1 MPGVFLC
8 FAARNTRVAFYAS
21 AHVCNSLGQVRP
33 LREGS
38 AVLLSFAHGALI
50 RLVCRAALQA
60 QYQLAHALPLCAVSG
75 FCGKFSPQ
83 LALPTLL
90 TIHVF
95 EFASQLALTA
105 PRCHC
110 MHSCEVVLRFQ
121 RAAPYTM
128 HFLL

>member
-50 RLVCRAALQA
+50 FLVCRAALQT
-60 QYQLAHALPLCAVSG
+60 QDQLSRALPLCAMSG
-75 FCGKFSPQ
+75 FGWKLPPQ

-90 TIHVF
+90 AIHVF
-95 EFASQLALTA
+95 ELASQLALPA

-110 MHSCEVVLRFQ
+110 MHSCEVVLRF
-121 RAAPYTM
+121 
-128 HFLL
+128 